1 MAVVS
6 FTVDP
11 SLSLTTGP
19 GRYPFPAGITVSALD
34 EVKFFGL
41 LLEISRM
48 FASGKGVITTSGD
61 TVSLTVTIDGTS
73 D

>member
-6 FTVDP
+6 FTVNP
-11 SLSLTTGP
+11 SASLLEGPDVFPFPTGLTT
-19 GRYPFPAGITVSALD
+19 ANLD
-34 EVKFFGL
+34 KVKFFGL
-41 LLEISRM
+41 LLEISRL
-48 FASGKGVITTSGD
+48 FADAKNVISDPAD

>member
-6 FTVDP
+6 FTVNP
-11 SLSLTTGP
+11 SLSLTGGP
-19 GRYPFPAGITVSALD
+19 NLYPFPAGLTVSALD

-41 LLEISRM
+41 LLEVSRM
-48 FASGKGVITTSGD
+48 FASGKGVITAAGD